1 MPRAARRDLRRHMSR
16 AGAVP
21 RLHFDHDAVP
31 WKLCRHLG
39 LRPVDE
45 VGADTEEERD
55 AEQRGEHG
63 ERGPHGG
70 GSELRFVWWWCRRRR
85 RQAHPLRRR
94 CCKVLAAH
102 GGEGN
107 ALPATFRP
115 APVRYCSLLTG
126 PNISKIVWTT
136 GGMPASRSSSPTKQ
150 APVAAADGA
159 AQQENAPQSDRNV
172 ELQGLREE
180 LTNKHTAKVRERH
193 PRHKCCPAV
202 CHTALSPRAL
212 ATSDH
217 SGDRDAQRRAA
228 GHDGRAEGGARGD
241 TRRGGGG
248 AAGGA
253 RRAQGGARDRAGA
266 GTGRLVTC

>member
-1 MPRAARRDLRRHMSR
+1 MSR

-102 GGEGN
+102 GEGN
-107 ALPATFRP
+107 TLPAKDTVGSCPLLSPPHSAKHLQNRLDD
-115 APVRYCSLLTG
+115 RYAGIAVDLPDEAGTRCGRRRRGTARECSSERSQRGTAGAERGADEQAHRKGERASPSPQMLPSRVPHCPLT
-126 PNISKIVWTT
+126 
-136 GGMPASRSSSPTKQ
+136 AR
-150 APVAAADGA
+150 
-159 AQQENAPQSDRNV
+159 
-172 ELQGLREE
+172 
-180 LTNKHTAKVRERH
+180 
-193 PRHKCCPAV
+193 PRHV
-202 CHTALSPRAL
+202 RS
-212 ATSDH
+212 
-217 SGDRDAQRRAA
+217 
-228 GHDGRAEGGARGD
+228 
-241 TRRGGGG
+241 
-248 AAGGA
+248 
-253 RRAQGGARDRAGA
+253 
-266 GTGRLVTC
+266 